1 MRKLLFFWLL
11 LTTQA
16 ITAFGQN
23 PNESNRI
30 NVSWKLYDSSNF
42 SIRYPTTWQ
51 MNLDRKMGETFTIF
65 SPLESPQDRFSEN
78 VNLFEE
84 NLSSNNLSLDLYAQS
99 TIIQIKNFITNFIL
113 IENKRMKLGTTEYHQ
128 LVYKG
133 DQGILKL
140 IFTQNIWIKGNKAY
154 ILTFTSEQSKYS
166 KFKELGENIIKSY
179 TFK

>member
-1 MRKLLFFWLL
+1 MKKLLFFFLFL
-11 LTTQA
+11 TQA
-16 ITAFGQN
+16 KAAFGQN
-23 PNESNRI
+23 SSQSNRI
-30 NVSWKLYDSSNF
+30 NLNWKLYDSSNF

-84 NLSSNNLSLDLYAQS
+84 KLLSSDASLDVYTEKSIHQL
-99 TIIQIKNFITNFIL
+99 KNYINNFSL
-113 IENKRMKLGTTEYHQ
+113 IGSKRLKNGQVEYHQ
-128 LVYKG
+128 LIYKG
-133 DQGILKL
+133 NQGVFQL
-140 IFTQNIWIKGNKAY
+140 IYTQNYWIKGNIAY
-154 ILTFTSEQSKYS
+154 ILTFTSEQLKYS